1 MELSS
6 GKFSPDEGVDR
17 FLSTD
22 WFSSFEENSLSS
34 GKFGPSDVVV
44 SSFLSDGFGRFVS
57 T

>member
-6 GKFSPDEGVDR
+6 RKFSPDEGVDW
-17 FLSTD
+17 FLSTE
-22 WFSSFEENSLSS
+22 WFSSFGENPLSS

-44 SSFLSDGFGRFVS
+44 YSFLSNGFGTFVS